1 MEGSLA
7 EAQAEIAKLNNELS
21 SEKKNFEAR
30 LEVEVE
36 RSSNLQ
42 KNTEGPL
49 GKMLKLRQSMPTAAE
64 AGVQLGWSKH

>member
-7 EAQAEIAKLNNELS
+7 EAQAEIAKLKNELS
-21 SEKKNFEAR
+21 LEKKNFEAR

-42 KNTEGPL
+42 K
-49 GKMLKLRQSMPTAAE
+49 
-64 AGVQLGWSKH
+64 H